1 MVFPVARLWFWW
13 MVDECLVDGGYWIVD
28 GGWWMMAWL
37 VDIGFWIMDGNGG
50 WSQMSLVSSPMVVVS
65 SPLDD
70 IWMSVMIIIDGCGHL
85 GKRWFGEISV
95 KSALPK

>member
-1 MVFPVARLWFWW
+1 
-13 MVDECLVDGGYWIVD
+13 MVDDG
-28 GGWWMMAWL
+28 L
-37 VDIGFWIMDGNGG
+37 VDIGFWIVDDNGG

-70 IWMSVMIIIDGCGHL
+70 LCIDIWMSVMIITDGCGHL
-85 GKRWFGEISV
+85 GKCWFGEFSV